1 MDGFA
6 CNSGCPQLDIIRSR
20 SKFQNYVRYYSP
32 QILFRY
38 AHFVN
43 IARIICYLGFPMS
56 MQITLLAIYNRRTPM
71 RNDDHPKKTLA
82 TVLLSVCVYLI
93 NSSGISIN
101 LSNNSMN
108 YIQNQTNNYYHSK
121 DDDKT

>member
-1 MDGFA
+1 
-6 CNSGCPQLDIIRSR
+6 
-20 SKFQNYVRYYSP
+20 
-32 QILFRY
+32 
-38 AHFVN
+38 
-43 IARIICYLGFPMS
+43 
-56 MQITLLAIYNRRTPM
+56 M